1 MMRIIKGDMGTRKP
15 LPLGTL
21 PKQEIKG
28 ESLGKKPA
36 SGNIDGRRGGGNCA
50 QMAVLCPGAF
60 CFLFQSAFLE
70 AHMVCFL
77 FKQPFKKLW

>member
-28 ESLGKKPA
+28 ESLGKKAA
-36 SGNIDGRRGGGNCA
+36 SGNTDGR
-50 QMAVLCPGAF
+50 
-60 CFLFQSAFLE
+60 
-70 AHMVCFL
+70 
-77 FKQPFKKLW
+77 